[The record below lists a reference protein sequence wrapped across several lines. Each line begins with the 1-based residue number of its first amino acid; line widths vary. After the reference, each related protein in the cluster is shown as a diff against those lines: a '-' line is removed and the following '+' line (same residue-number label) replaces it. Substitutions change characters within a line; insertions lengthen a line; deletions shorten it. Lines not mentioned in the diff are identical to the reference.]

1 MFNKPSVLQ
10 HFICNIS
17 AKSTIRLQFIPN
29 FDDYG
34 INEKNSDESSL
45 SDSLYKCLAAPI
57 IRTDCDFVI
66 NSSDTLLPESLIA
79 PLQIRV
85 RVDRLLLPFSRSDL
99 RSEEHK
105 AALDRFRPKPFPDLG
120 PGFRSAGY
128 CDRLSSL

>member
-57 IRTDCDFVI
+57 IRTDYVFVI
-66 NSSDTLLPESLIA
+66 NSSYP
-79 PLQIRV
+79 
-85 RVDRLLLPFSRSDL
+85 
-99 RSEEHK
+99 K
-105 AALDRFRPKPFPDLG
+105 A
-120 PGFRSAGY
+120 
-128 CDRLSSL
+128 